1 MKSFCNKCNIQL
13 TFDEFEF
20 SKGKYCWEHA
30 ARAYK
35 WAMISAFKER
45 DEIKDQLQVAKN
57 LNRVTCLV

>member
-1 MKSFCNKCNIQL
+1 MKSFCNKCNKQL

-20 SKGKYCWEHA
+20 SKGRYCWEHA

-45 DEIKDQLQVAKN
+45 DDTKKLLQDACN
-57 LNRVTCLV
+57 LNAVTSFK